1 MQPYRTMNRTFLLA
15 LAIVFLYLPAHL
27 QAKVEP
33 VPVDDLRPTQQ
44 HQKTILISRK
54 VIEQYHYKQHRLD
67 DALSVEILRQ
77 YLKTL
82 DPNKS
87 FFTAEDINRFEKE
100 YARILDDDIRHA
112 RLENPFSIF
121 KLYRQRVEERVS
133 HALSLISG
141 TIDIHSSET
150 YLVDREDA
158 EWAPTRASLDELW
171 RKRIRND
178 YIVLKLADKEDKEIR
193 EQLAKRYESLLHR
206 TQQMTANDVFQTF
219 MNAYSVA
226 LEPHTGY
233 MLPHNAE
240 NFDISMRLSLQGIG
254 AVLSSDNE
262 HTVIQKIVTGGP
274 AEKSGKLA
282 AGDKIIGVAQGR
294 NGEMV
299 DVVGWRLQKVV
310 EKIRGRKGTVV
321 RLNVIPKKAGNSG
334 AAREI
339 VIVRDKIKLEEQAAK
354 YQIIDDDPSLQ
365 GMKIAIIEIPAF
377 YRDFRGA
384 SLGSSDFRSTTRDV
398 RDILGKLAEEQVDGI
413 VIDLRNNGGGSLTE
427 ATELTGLFI
436 EKGPVVQIRDYNGE
450 VESEVDPDPQMVY
463 RGPLVVMINRNSA
476 SASEIFAGAIQDY
489 GRGVLVG
496 EPTFG
501 KGTVQQLVDL
511 SNYISSGSDM
521 GRLRMTIAQFFRVN
535 GGSTQ
540 HKGVIPDIPFPSI
553 EDEDYGERSYD
564 NALPWAKI
572 PAAAYSGWKIGN
584 LAPVIAAHK
593 DRIASDNGF
602 DYLHGEAELIEKL
615 KSEKR
620 VSLNFEQRQREWNS
634 RDADRRSL
642 RNRYRQ
648 SLGLAPLSK
657 VDEENDDLT
666 EKIIEEEKVDEIES
680 REAARIL
687 ADLIRQESHPVIRAA
702 QNERPE
708 APTANDVLNSF
719 LNF

>member
-1 MQPYRTMNRTFLLA
+1 MKRTLLLA

-27 QAKVEP
+27 QARVEP
-33 VPVDDLRPTQQ
+33 VPLDDLRPTQQ

-54 VIEQYHYKQHRLD
+54 VIEEYHYKEHSLD
-67 DALSVEILRQ
+67 DTLSAEILRQ
-77 YLKTL
+77 YLKIL

-87 FFTAEDINRFEKE
+87 FFTADDVRDFEKKHGKT
-100 YARILDDDIRHA
+100 LDDDIRHA
-112 RLENPFSIF
+112 RLENAFTIF
-121 KLYRQRVEERVS
+121 KRFRQRVEERVS
-133 HALSLISG
+133 LAMSLLSG
-141 TIDIHSSET
+141 PVDIRSDET

-158 EWAPTRASLDELW
+158 EWAAGSASLDDLW
-171 RKRIRND
+171 RKRIIND
-178 YIVLKLADKEDKEIR
+178 YIVLKLAGKEEDEIG
-193 EQLAKRYESLLHR
+193 EQLTKRYESLLHR
-206 TQQMTANDVFQTF
+206 TQQMTSNDVFQTF
-219 MNAYSVA
+219 MNAYAVA

-274 AEKSGKLA
+274 AEKSGKLK

-294 NGEMV
+294 QGEMV

-310 EKIRGRKGTVV
+310 EKIRGKKGTIV

-334 AAREI
+334 AATEI
-339 VIVRDKIKLEEQAAK
+339 LIVRDKIKLEEQAAK
-354 YQIIDDDPSLQ
+354 YRIIENDPSLQ
-365 GMKIAIIEIPAF
+365 GTKIAVIEIPAF
-377 YRDFRGA
+377 YRDFQGA
-384 SLGSSDFRSTTRDV
+384 SLGNNDFRSTTRDV
-398 RDILGKLAEEQVDGI
+398 REILGKLEEQQVDGI

-436 EKGPVVQIRDYNGE
+436 EKGPVVQIRDYSGE
-450 VESEVDPDPQMVY
+450 IESEVDPDPQMVY
-463 RGPLVVMINRNSA
+463 EGPLVVMINRNSA

-501 KGTVQQLVDL
+501 KGTVQQLIDL

-540 HKGVIPDIPFPSI
+540 HKGVSPDIPFPFI
-553 EDEDYGERSYD
+553 EDQDYGERAYD
-564 NALPWAKI
+564 NALPWARI
-572 PAAAYSGWKIGN
+572 PAASYNGWKVGN
-584 LAPVIAAHK
+584 LAQVTAAHK
-593 DRIASDNGF
+593 SRIASDSGF
-602 DYLHGEAELIEKL
+602 DYLRAEAELIEQMKQ
-615 KSEKR
+615 EKH
-620 VSLNFEQRQREWNS
+620 VSLNFGKRKQAWEA
-634 RDADRRSL
+634 RDAERRDL
-642 RNRYRQ
+642 RNRYRR
-648 SLGLAPLSK
+648 SLGLSPLSK
-657 VDEENDDLT
+657 ADEENDDLT
-666 EKIIEEEKVDEIES
+666 EKILEEEKVEEIES

-687 ADLIRQESHPVIRAA
+687 SDLVRQESYPVIRAA
-702 QNERPE
+702 RNEAPPS
-708 APTANDVLNSF
+708 PTANETLNSF